1 MYLLSFFVPPL
12 SGSFLFLVS
21 LHAHDPVALLLSP
34 GQAVYSRVARICKND
49 MGGSQRV
56 LEKHWTSFLKARLN
70 CSVPGDSFFYFD
82 VLQSITDIIQIN
94 GIPTVVGVF
103 TTQLNRWEPTPELQ
117 KAFCVLFVGTQ
128 NRSAVPWCSSSF
140 SAFLVLQS
148 VHLAWMTLKK
158 YSKDGLKNR
167 KLQILFGQRS
177 LKTKYQSQG
186 RNTIKTERISVFN
199 KALWSLEACILRE
212 QLGPPPS
219 PGRVSLYSP
228 ADRNSVTVT
237 ESLDVE
243 SPPSFW
249 KCYSFSFLS

>member
-1 MYLLSFFVPPL
+1 
-12 SGSFLFLVS
+12 
-21 LHAHDPVALLLSP
+21 
-34 GQAVYSRVARICKND
+34 
-49 MGGSQRV
+49 
-56 LEKHWTSFLKARLN
+56 
-70 CSVPGDSFFYFD
+70 
-82 VLQSITDIIQIN
+82 
-94 GIPTVVGVF
+94 
-103 TTQLNRWEPTPELQ
+103 
-117 KAFCVLFVGTQ
+117 
-128 NRSAVPWCSSSF
+128 
-140 SAFLVLQS
+140 
-148 VHLAWMTLKK
+148 MTLKK

-167 KLQILFGQRS
+167 KLQILFGQQS

-212 QLGPPPS
+212 QLGPSPS

-237 ESLDVE
+237 ESLNVE